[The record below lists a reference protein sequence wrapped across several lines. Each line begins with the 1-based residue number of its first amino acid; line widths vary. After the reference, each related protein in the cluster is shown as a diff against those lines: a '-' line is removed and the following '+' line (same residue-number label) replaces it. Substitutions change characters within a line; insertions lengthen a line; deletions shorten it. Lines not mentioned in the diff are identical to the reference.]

1 MTLVTAPTPSLQN
14 VLLVILHLLSWSF
27 LYLPFQHLLCIKC
40 LRSVCS
46 LQVVCSCLSDSSS
59 EPPPPPHVFFLH
71 QPNFSLHICE
81 GANDSLTGMLSDRR
95 CLSSGGASAFSWEL
109 VCVCWSMCVWKK
121 KRGGIVRTWPAHF
134 ACSPRDRCSWAST
147 GAWQLPFIAVFS
159 TLNPWPALPPS
170 SSSSSS
176 SPPLSSHPLSSTSD
190 LFSRRFPRP
199 SWVMDCERLVGGL
212 RFLYVVVWCGRLVTI
227 LTLSGHGNP
236 AVQNEQR
243 THTHTRP
250 HTHLH
255 NFLFNSP

>member
-1 MTLVTAPTPSLQN
+1 MCFFFISLTFPCIYAKEPTTAWLACCQTGDASPA
-14 VLLVILHLLSWSF
+14 V
-27 LYLPFQHLLCIKC
+27 
-40 LRSVCS
+40 
-46 LQVVCSCLSDSSS
+46 
-59 EPPPPPHVFFLH
+59 EH
-71 QPNFSLHICE
+71 QP
-81 GANDSLTGMLSDRR
+81 
-95 CLSSGGASAFSWEL
+95 FSWVL
-109 VCVCWSMCVWKK
+109 VCVCWSMCVWEKK
-121 KRGGIVRTWPAHF
+121 CVWGGIVRTWPAHF

-170 SSSSSS
+170 SFSSSS

-236 AVQNEQR
+236 AVQNEQH
-243 THTHTRP
+243 THTHTHSHSRT
-250 HTHLH
+250 HTYTT
-255 NFLFNSP
+255 FCSTVRNSIHRRCQALDQTCIKKRAPWLNPIFSLPIIM

>member
-1 MTLVTAPTPSLQN
+1 MSQWFFLWAPHPPTL
-14 VLLVILHLLSWSF
+14 
-27 LYLPFQHLLCIKC
+27 
-40 LRSVCS
+40 
-46 LQVVCSCLSDSSS
+46 
-59 EPPPPPHVFFLH
+59 VFFLH

-95 CLSSGGASAFSWEL
+95 CLSSGGASAFFL
-109 VCVCWSMCVWKK
+109 RACMCVLIYVCVREKVWG
-121 KRGGIVRTWPAHF
+121 GGIVRTWPAHF

-170 SSSSSS
+170 SFSSSS

-236 AVQNEQR
+236 AVQNEQH
-243 THTHTRP
+243 THTHTLTP
-250 HTHLH
+250 THTHLH

>member
-1 MTLVTAPTPSLQN
+1 MRRSQRQLDWHAVRQAMPLQRWSISLFPE
-14 VLLVILHLLSWSF
+14 S
-27 LYLPFQHLLCIKC
+27 LY
-40 LRSVCS
+40 
-46 LQVVCSCLSDSSS
+46 
-59 EPPPPPHVFFLH
+59 
-71 QPNFSLHICE
+71 
-81 GANDSLTGMLSDRR
+81 
-95 CLSSGGASAFSWEL
+95 
-109 VCVCWSMCVWKK
+109 VCVDLCVCERKSVW
-121 KRGGIVRTWPAHF
+121 GGIVRTWPAHF

-170 SSSSSS
+170 SFSSSS

-236 AVQNEQR
+236 AVQNEQH
-243 THTHTRP
+243 THTHTLTP
-250 HTHLH
+250 THTHLH